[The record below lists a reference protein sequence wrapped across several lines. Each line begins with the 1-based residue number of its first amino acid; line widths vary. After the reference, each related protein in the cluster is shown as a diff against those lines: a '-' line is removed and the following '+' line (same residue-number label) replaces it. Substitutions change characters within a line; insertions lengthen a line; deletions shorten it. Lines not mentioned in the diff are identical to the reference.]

1 MAVSIQ
7 DYTLIDN
14 LRDLERFYKQ
24 NQHVKWL
31 CFDTEFVG
39 EKRFVTLL
47 CLIQVATEH
56 GFYLIDPLKLKN
68 IDLLLRLIQ
77 DENILKIT
85 HAGDNDY
92 RLLYNL
98 YGILPKNVFDTQI
111 AAGFVGYKYPISF
124 RKLMESELSIRLS
137 KGYAVT
143 DWESRPFS
151 NRQLKYA
158 LDDVVHLEALWKS
171 LESKLLKEER
181 LTWAEEEFAILE
193 EEEYY
198 KKNPNKEA
206 LNSSMI
212 KSLNRKEQ
220 VFLIRLYAWRIQ
232 VASEKNYSKE
242 MVLPSKLIG
251 QIVKSIHSG
260 KDALKHNRRIP
271 DKLAMRY
278 GDTFVNLYKKP
289 TTDEERAVL
298 KEIPNDYIDNPKQD
312 LLMEMLNLLIRYRCL
327 QFGVSPNLVLPRTI
341 VKRLKADEEFNEPL
355 LENTWRRVF
364 LGEDFINWLKYRDQ
378 LEIEMSDGKIAL
390 TLERT
395 DKIES

>member
-7 DYTLIDN
+7 AYTLIDN
-14 LRDLERFYKQ
+14 ERDLEEFYQQ
-24 NQHVKWL
+24 NQAVDWL

-68 IDLLLRLIQ
+68 IDPLLRLIQ
-77 DENILKIT
+77 DENIIKIT

-92 RLLYNL
+92 RLLHGL

-151 NRQLKYA
+151 RKQLKYA
-158 LDDVVHLEALWKS
+158 LDDVIHLYELWKS
-171 LESKLLKEER
+171 LEKKLIKEER
-181 LTWAEEEFAILE
+181 LSWAEEEFAVLE
-193 EEEYY
+193 EADYY

-212 KSLNRKEQ
+212 KALNRREQ
-220 VFLIRLYAWRIQ
+220 VFLIRLYRWRIK

-242 MVLPSKLIG
+242 MVLPSKMIG

-260 KDALKHNRRIP
+260 KDALKYNRRIP
-271 DKLAMRY
+271 DKISQRY
-278 GDTFVNLYKKP
+278 GDIFMDLYKKP
-289 TTDEERAVL
+289 TTEEEKAVL
-298 KEIPNDYIDNPKQD
+298 KEIPNDYVDNPKQD
-312 LLMEMLNLLIRYRCL
+312 LLLEMLNLLIRYRCL
-327 QFGVSPNLVLPRTI
+327 ESGISPNLVLPRTI
-341 VKRLKADEEFNEPL
+341 VKRLKADDDFNEPL
-355 LENTWRRVF
+355 LEDSWRRIF
-364 LGEDFINWLKYRDQ
+364 LGEDFITWLKHRDQ
-378 LEIEMSDGKIAL
+378 LEIEMSNGKIAL
-390 TLERT
+390 TLNR
-395 DKIES
+395 